1 MPDSKVL
8 PGTGNV
14 AWKRS
19 HPHQLPAKHSGEE
32 APLLGRGSTVVEA
45 PDCTGAHGAGR
56 ISRLAPRRT
65 KMRSV
70 LSGFPE
76 SSLQPSRPDPRSSRA
91 TRRGREPAPGTAGEP
106 RASASTCE
114 PPPGAVCF
122 NLCLPRL
129 PYPESGATAIA
140 PASEGS
146 TGLVS
151 RCQVSSVWP

>member
-1 MPDSKVL
+1 
-8 PGTGNV
+8 
-14 AWKRS
+14 
-19 HPHQLPAKHSGEE
+19 
-32 APLLGRGSTVVEA
+32 
-45 PDCTGAHGAGR
+45 
-56 ISRLAPRRT
+56 
-65 KMRSV
+65 MRSV

-76 SSLQPSRPDPRSSRA
+76 SSLQSSRPGPRSSRA

-114 PPPGAVCF
+114 PPPRHVILRQRAVCF

-129 PYPESGATAIA
+129 PYPESRATVIG

-146 TGLVS
+146 KGLVS